1 MSSAI
6 PATLAIDG
14 GTPVRDSMLSFS
26 PPVLGD
32 EEIASVIETLR
43 SGWLTSGPRTRE
55 LEERFAARV
64 GTGTRS
70 RPRRARRHCTWR
82 WWPRGW
88 ARAMR

>member
-26 PPVLGD
+26 PPTLGD

-43 SGWLTSGPRTRE
+43 SGWLTSGPRTR
-55 LEERFAARV
+55 
-64 GTGTRS
+64 
-70 RPRRARRHCTWR
+70 
-82 WWPRGW
+82 
-88 ARAMR
+88 